1 MRISD
6 WSSDVC
12 SSDLDFVVPKIKAY
26 NYFDLAG
33 SYDVTERFSLRGG
46 INNLFDKQPPVV
58 GNDYGGTTENRGTTS
73 QATYAPDR
81 KSVVS
86 GKSGSGRVEIGWCRV
101 TITQT

>member
-12 SSDLDFVVPKIKAY
+12 SSDLGPLTLQLRWQYIGKLTNDTVGFGTADPADFVVPKIKAY

-46 INNLFDKQPPVV
+46 INNLLDKQPPVV
-58 GNDYGGTTENRGTTS
+58 GNDYGGTTENSGNTYP
-73 QATYAPDR
+73 AT
-81 KSVVS
+81 
-86 GKSGSGRVEIGWCRV
+86 
-101 TITQT
+101 

>member
-58 GNDYGGTTENRGTTS
+58 GNDYGGTTENSGNTYP
-73 QATYAPDR
+73 ATYDPLAPAFL
-81 KSVVS
+81 S
-86 GKSGSGRVEIGWCRV
+86 GAPAGFEREGTSLNLRP
-101 TITQT
+101 